1 MHIIT
6 VSVTVSLI
14 KIQLLM
20 ILRKGLLTEV
30 EENKK
35 KKKKNLRKAI
45 FFFGKGL
52 FLVGRSTANQHFFK
66 VGLSYCTHIDER
78 CPQVVIS

>member
-6 VSVTVSLI
+6 VSVTVSII

-35 KKKKNLRKAI
+35 KKIKKSQKGNI
-45 FFFGKGL
+45 FFW
-52 FLVGRSTANQHFFK
+52 
-66 VGLSYCTHIDER
+66 
-78 CPQVVIS
+78 